1 MKQTPFRIIEEMG
14 HGADMEELDSYY
26 KHILKIAV
34 E

>member
-1 MKQTPFRIIEEMG
+1 MG

-34 E
+34 ELS